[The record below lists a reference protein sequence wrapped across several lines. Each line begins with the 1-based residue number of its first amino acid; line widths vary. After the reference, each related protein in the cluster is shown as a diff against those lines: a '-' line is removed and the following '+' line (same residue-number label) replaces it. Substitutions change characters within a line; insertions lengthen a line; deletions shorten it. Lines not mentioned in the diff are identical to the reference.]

1 MVHAVYA
8 HLPHS
13 HGDLCWA
20 LLSGGAAMA
29 SSDCLLTV
37 VVRSVAFRLLSS
49 SSFVHI
55 ASSYPRCAPAPA
67 MTRIAQRGSTQALL
81 AAAALSFLRL
91 SILGHQV
98 ATAASVSCTGPN
110 TRYYS
115 LDISQGY
122 AAPGGFLPT

>member
-1 MVHAVYA
+1 
-8 HLPHS
+8 
-13 HGDLCWA
+13 
-20 LLSGGAAMA
+20 
-29 SSDCLLTV
+29 
-37 VVRSVAFRLLSS
+37 
-49 SSFVHI
+49 
-55 ASSYPRCAPAPA
+55 